1 MQLYE
6 GILLRTAPYGDY
18 HLMTTFFTKENGL
31 ITCSAPYSRS
41 PKNRLAAILHPFNVI
56 EFTCTAQNR
65 EIEKLKEAQLVYAY
79 LELRSSIECLE
90 AASLICNK
98 LLRSQLP
105 EKQAPLLYELLKK
118 YLKMLP
124 ESHCP
129 DAVAGSFLIKLL
141 HHEGLLD
148 LHLQGIQSA
157 LGLKIGSEEEG
168 VVLLSLGLTTSMQY
182 VKEAW
187 LDPEELKQLIQYFNE
202 AFHLQEK
209 SPTC

>member
-18 HLMTTFFTKENGL
+18 HQMATFFTKENGL

-41 PKNRLAAILHPFNVI
+41 PKSKLSALLQPFNVI

-65 EIEKLKEAQLVYAY
+65 EIETLKEAQLLYAN
-79 LELRSSIECLE
+79 LDIRASIERLE

-105 EKQAPLLYELLKK
+105 EKQAPLLYQLLKK
-118 YLKMLP
+118 YLKILP

-129 DAVAGSFLIKLL
+129 DAVAASFLIKLL

-148 LHLQGIQSA
+148 MHLQGVQSA

-168 VVLLSLGLTTSMQY
+168 VVLLSLGLTTSAHY

-187 LDPEELKQLIQYFNE
+187 IDPDELKSLLFYFNE

-209 SPTC
+209 SHS

>member
-1 MQLYE
+1 MQLHE

-18 HLMTTFFTKENGL
+18 HLMATFFTKENGL

-41 PKNRLAAILHPFNVI
+41 PKNRLAAILHPFNEI

-65 EIEKLKEAQLVYAY
+65 EIEKLKDAQLLHAN

-98 LLRSQLP
+98 LLRTQLP
-105 EKQAPLLYELLKK
+105 EKPAQLLYQLLKK
-118 YLKMLP
+118 YLKLLP

-129 DAVAGSFLIKLL
+129 AAVAASFLMKLL

-148 LHLQGIQSA
+148 MNLQGIQNA

-168 VVLLSLGLTTSMQY
+168 VVLLSLGLTTSAQY

-187 LDPEELKQLIQYFNE
+187 LDPEELKLLIHYVND

-209 SPTC
+209 SYT